1 MPGRGRHVGVDA
13 LLPASARRQ
22 VPSST
27 TCSQTRQA
35 LQEWLPSLQIHKADL
50 VTMASRVFLAPPSS
64 LRKSETSQGHCHP
77 NPTETLS
84 LASCQPARRAATPT
98 LQVPS

>member
-22 VPSST
+22 SHQST
-27 TCSQTRQA
+27 TGSQTRQA

-50 VTMASRVFLAPPSS
+50 LTMASRVFLAPPS
-64 LRKSETSQGHCHP
+64 LRKSETSQGRCHP